1 MLAWGLPANPE
12 THRDQDENQ
21 HKDAPQCP
29 TTYSEPNP
37 PLYVSQPVCPFAPL
51 RLSLRPITHRHRQAV
66 TNGLAVPNH
75 TLIDCVL
82 DEHFPNEAN
91 HRGSGG
97 DDQQDP
103 QAMGIMD

>member
-1 MLAWGLPANPE
+1 MRLNVRRH
-12 THRDQDENQ
+12 TVNQ
-21 HKDAPQCP
+21 IRRYMYHSLCVR
-29 TTYSEPNP
+29 
-37 PLYVSQPVCPFAPL
+37 LL
-51 RLSLRPITHRHRQAV
+51 RCVYLFGRTHRHRQAV

-103 QAMGIMD
+103 QAMGSMD